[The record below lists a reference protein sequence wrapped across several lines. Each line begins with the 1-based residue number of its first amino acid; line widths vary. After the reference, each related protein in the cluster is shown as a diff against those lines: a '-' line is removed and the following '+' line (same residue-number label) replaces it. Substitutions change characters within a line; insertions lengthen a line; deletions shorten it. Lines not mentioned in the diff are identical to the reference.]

1 MATPT
6 GMAFEANEKGGADTT
21 IVRATVREG
30 NDKKKNDT
38 EEKSNRKSSSSSSSS
53 IERGGDEGKSSGS
66 GSGSGGH
73 GYNADYSSSDS
84 SSNNDATALPQKEY
98 TDLNMNGCAVGVG
111 SVSAQDGE
119 ADNDGCVG
127 KKLADG
133 SKRGG
138 VNAIGSTGMNIA
150 GSPPG
155 ERESCQSDV
164 SSSERNFFDD
174 AMWEDV
180 IIQHPMDP
188 RIDLST
194 VGFMGETS
202 QLYSL
207 QDDITIKNN
216 NTKPNID
223 DCVSQ
228 NFPPTDNNNNQEST
242 SLSFPCVEQEYTKL
256 LESVRPFMLSILG
269 EDLLNE
275 TQQNSITGN
284 LSVNH
289 QELAAAANDA
299 TESTFSQA
307 DGKDDDSSMVVLARS
322 IEKHP
327 KQPYEDAIL
336 NGSNLL
342 ESNSGTEERVIQQHP
357 EVRKGRSLS
366 LRNNLH
372 QATEEV
378 QQQQQQQLQ
387 DADHHE
393 SNPKIHNG
401 NPQRYEI
408 PMVSEYSSSARNGSS
423 GASNHNIMSTSG
435 SGSGGNTGS
444 GSNQGGSSGSGNDQ
458 GGTSSNGNG
467 SSGSGNEIGKGSSE
481 ELMGN
486 KEERNNNE
494 NSRERNVIENLGT
507 SVSKKANVK
516 TNSIILSKHAAPNI
530 GNTSHILP
538 NHPDSLHHNHHHQG
552 LTSQRRLSNKS
563 NHSEDKNATREKKL
577 QDKKRKRM
585 NMRREY
591 EDQMEH
597 EMESSES
604 SNGREVVIRPGKPT
618 TLDRAV
624 SFTKTAKLVINASPP
639 FTVIYT
645 NAAYSR
651 LSGID
656 SHNVAGNPITTLL
669 SLPSQQLSRIDFQK
683 EPPSFENLKEKVNQT
698 PNPKGT
704 NNQDH
709 DTTDSRYHLTA
720 QVAGSARAAAFKDN
734 KAEVGIE
741 ELVVASGYNK
751 LNKVNIRYNTHQMLG
766 RNVKVFK
773 SKREEGSNESNITSS
788 SDAPIEIVS
797 CTMSISPI
805 VASPEAYNATTIFPD
820 KEKKGDHH
828 HLHKA
833 QDSHQHKSKRRK
845 HHHQSQSISEL
856 TYNRKRQIIS
866 HYVIQLEPFDDG
878 LIKHVNETKM
888 ETGNQKHAE
897 NEI

>member
-1 MATPT
+1 MAKPT
-6 GMAFEANEKGGADTT
+6 GMALGANEKIERADTT
-21 IVRATVREG
+21 IVRATVLEG
-30 NDKKKNDT
+30 KDKNKNET
-38 EEKSNRKSSSSSSSS
+38 EEKSNRKSSSSSSISSS
-53 IERGGDEGKSSGS
+53 IERDGS

-84 SSNNDATALPQKEY
+84 SSNNDAIALPQKEF
-98 TDLNMNGCAVGVG
+98 TDINMNVCAVGVG
-111 SVSAQDGE
+111 
-119 ADNDGCVG
+119 VG
-127 KKLADG
+127 
-133 SKRGG
+133 S
-138 VNAIGSTGMNIA
+138 NSTGMNIA
-150 GSPPG
+150 GSPLE
-155 ERESCQSDV
+155 ERETCQSDV
-164 SSSERNFFDD
+164 NSSERNFFDD

-180 IIQHPMDP
+180 VIPHPMDP

-207 QDDITIKNN
+207 QDDLTNEN
-216 NTKPNID
+216 
-223 DCVSQ
+223 CVSQ
-228 NFPPTDNNNNQEST
+228 NLPPTNNNGNQEST

-269 EDLLNE
+269 EDLPNE
-275 TQQNSITGN
+275 TQQSSIAGN
-284 LSVNH
+284 LSVSH
-289 QELAAAANDA
+289 LELAAAANDGMK
-299 TESTFSQA
+299 STSPQA

-322 IEKHP
+322 IGKHT
-327 KQPYEDAIL
+327 KQPHKDAVL
-336 NGSNLL
+336 NESNLF
-342 ESNSGTEERVIQQHP
+342 ETNNGKEERVIQQHL

-366 LRNNLH
+366 LRNNFH

-387 DADHHE
+387 DANDHERH
-393 SNPKIHNG
+393 PKIHNG

-408 PMVSEYSSSARNGSS
+408 PMVS
-423 GASNHNIMSTSG
+423 STSG

-444 GSNQGGSSGSGNDQ
+444 GSNQGGSSGSGNDL

-481 ELMGN
+481 ELMDN
-486 KEERNNNE
+486 QEERNYDKS
-494 NSRERNVIENLGT
+494 SRERNSIENLGT
-507 SVSKKANVK
+507 SDCNRANVK
-516 TNSIILSKHAAPNI
+516 TSSIILSKHAAPNI
-530 GNTSHILP
+530 GNTSHVLS
-538 NHPDSLHHNHHHQG
+538 NYSDSLHHNHHHQG

-563 NHSEDKNATREKKL
+563 NHSEAKTAAREKKL

-604 SNGREVVIRPGKPT
+604 SNGRGEVIRPGEPT

-624 SFTKTAKLVINASPP
+624 SFAKTAKLVINASPP

-651 LSGID
+651 LSGIN
-656 SHNVAGNPITTLL
+656 SHIVVGNPITTLL
-669 SLPSQQLSRIDFQK
+669 SLPSQQLSRLDFQK

-698 PNPKGT
+698 PMLKEMND
-704 NNQDH
+704 QDH
-709 DTTDSRYHLTA
+709 DTTDSRYHFTA
-720 QVAGSARAAAFKDN
+720 QVTGSARAAAFRDN

-741 ELVVASGYNK
+741 ELVVASGNNK
-751 LNKVNIRYNTHQMLG
+751 LNKVNIRYNTYQMLG

-773 SKREEGSNESNITSS
+773 SKREEESNESNITSS
-788 SDAPIEIVS
+788 SDAHIENLA

-805 VASPEAYNATTIFPD
+805 VASPEAYNASIFPD
-820 KEKKGDHH
+820 KEKKGDHQH
-828 HLHKA
+828 HHHIHKA

-845 HHHQSQSISEL
+845 HHHQSQSMSEL
-856 TYNRKRQIIS
+856 TYNRKCQIIS
-866 HYVIQLEPFDDG
+866 HYVIQLEP
-878 LIKHVNETKM
+878 HVSETKIKA
-888 ETGNQKHAE
+888 GNQKHAE